1 METGRNYG
9 TAGSKRRRQRRK
21 PEQET
26 PIWRRSL
33 NLSRGYL
40 VCALVLGG
48 AGIASPIASWLITT
62 VALVVLAVELPRL
75 EWQGLDSRSR
85 MAAWLIVSCMILCLL
100 QVVPLPGRLW
110 GGLPGHQLAAQ
121 VAEAAGGSGWH
132 AWSLSPDRTLAA
144 LSALAPPSAALLIA
158 ARSDAQ
164 ERRWILRAILIIALL
179 SAALAIVQ
187 LALGPS
193 SAPML
198 FPSAHRG
205 LGVGLFVNRN
215 HFALFLLIAILIAA
229 VPGIPGSARP
239 AQDAKAIEWAAR
251 LAALA
256 LLALGVLSTLSRSG
270 IFLLP
275 VALAAAVLISQRR
288 RLSPA
293 VVAGG
298 AVAAVV
304 LVLVLRAA
312 PPVQAVLSRYATA
325 TEDLRFRYWTNTL
338 LAARDALPLG
348 TGFGTFTL
356 VYPTYE
362 PLSEVRPDVVNHAHN
377 DVLELLLEGGVAAI
391 ALLVAW
397 LAFVVYAAWR
407 SRAEA
412 GGRRDRMVP
421 IVAALAVILTLA
433 ASLTDYPTRM
443 HTIAVTLAL
452 LIGML
457 LPTPAQRE
465 AGSARRMLFAG
476 PLALLGLGVL
486 STQWGLQLAAIGAG
500 GAARIVAPWSSPVQA
515 AAANLAVLR
524 GDRDQALKVA
534 QRTLALAP
542 LDPVGVRTEGLELIA
557 RGQAEQG
564 AALLSLGAPLGWRDI
579 LTQLWLAEQ
588 ATAAGQ
594 DAFALQRMD
603 AVIRQEK
610 FGDQLLPLMPKL
622 LRTQAGRN
630 ALAEQLSLNPGW
642 RVAFFNQVARQPGW
656 TMAELVDLIR
666 HLRRAGTPMTTAESG
681 LIRTV
686 LAANDRFGDMRTVW
700 HAAGQTAL
708 IGDGDFEAE
717 KGVLSPWA
725 PPYAWHTPALTGVR
739 TEVAA
744 AVTPGHGQALA
755 VGSDGLA
762 QGAAVQ
768 QVIALVSGTYDLTFT
783 VSADDVMLVQQFGA
797 LLQCRRGEQTSGLPN
812 VPVGL
817 TWSSGA
823 DGWQTA
829 RGSFTVSAECPGQA
843 LILTLPQTNG
853 RPFSAWIDGVSI
865 RSAPRPHA

>member
-1 METGRNYG
+1 M
-9 TAGSKRRRQRRK
+9 
-21 PEQET
+21 
-26 PIWRRSL
+26 
-33 NLSRGYL
+33 
-40 VCALVLGG
+40 CALVLGG

-62 VALVVLAVELPRL
+62 VALVVLAMELPRL
-75 EWQGLDSRSR
+75 DWQGLDTRSR

-110 GGLPGHQLAAQ
+110 SALPGHQLAAQ

-132 AWSLSPDRTLAA
+132 AWSLSPDRTLSA
-144 LSALAPPSAALLIA
+144 LTALAPPSAALLIA

-164 ERRWILRAILIIALL
+164 ERRWILRAVLIIALL

-187 LALGPS
+187 LALGPN

-391 ALLVAW
+391 ALLMAW

-443 HTIAVTLAL
+443 HAIAVTLAL

-465 AGSARRMLFAG
+465 AGSAWRMLFAG
-476 PLALLGLGVL
+476 PLGLLGLGVL

-515 AAANLAVLR
+515 AAANLAVIQ
-524 GDRDQALKVA
+524 GEGDQALQAA
-534 QRTLALAP
+534 QRTLALSP
-542 LDPVGVRTEGLELIA
+542 LDPVGVRTEGLALLA
-557 RGQAEQG
+557 RERAEQG

-622 LRTQAGRN
+622 MRTEAGRN

-642 RVAFFNQVARQPGW
+642 RVAFFNQLARQPGW
-656 TMAELVDLIR
+656 TMQQLNDLASRLR
-666 HLRRAGTPMTTAESG
+666 HAGTPLTVGESG
-681 LIRTV
+681 LIRAV
-686 LAANDRFGDMRTVW
+686 LAVNNRFADLQTIW
-700 HAAGQTAL
+700 HATGQTTL
-708 IGDGDFEAE
+708 LGDGDFQATR
-717 KGVLSPWA
+717 GVLPQWA
-725 PPYAWHTPALTGVR
+725 PPYAWHTPALIGVR

-755 VGSDGLA
+755 VSSDGLA
-762 QGAAVQ
+762 QGAAAQ
-768 QVIALVSGTYDLTFT
+768 QVVALVPGVYDLTLA
-783 VSADDVMLVQQFGA
+783 VSADDAGLGRQFGA
-797 LLQCRRGEQTSGLPN
+797 LIQCRAGEQTSDLPIA
-812 VPVGL
+812 PVAL
-817 TWSSGA
+817 SWSPGA
-823 DGWQTA
+823 DGWQIA
-829 RGSFTVSAECPGQA
+829 HGSFSINPTCRGQA
-843 LILTLPQTNG
+843 LLVTIPQTNG

-865 RSAPRPHA
+865 RSAPRPGA